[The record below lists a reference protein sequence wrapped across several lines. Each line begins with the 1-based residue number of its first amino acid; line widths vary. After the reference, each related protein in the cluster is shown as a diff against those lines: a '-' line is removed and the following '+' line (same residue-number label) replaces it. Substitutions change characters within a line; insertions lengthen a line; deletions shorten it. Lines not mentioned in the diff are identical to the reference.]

1 MLHHISTL
9 PSNSYSPILCHI
21 MTLVSKCLKFPTSM
35 KLTSGSY
42 NILFVGQVLLRSCE
56 GGTSKGAPK
65 PQENAR
71 VQEPSLT

>member
-1 MLHHISTL
+1 
-9 PSNSYSPILCHI
+9 